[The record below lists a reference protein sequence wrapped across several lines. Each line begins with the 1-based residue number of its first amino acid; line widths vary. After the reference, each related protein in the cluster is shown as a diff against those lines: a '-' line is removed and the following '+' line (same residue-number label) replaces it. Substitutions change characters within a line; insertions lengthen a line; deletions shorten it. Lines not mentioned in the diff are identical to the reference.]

1 MMLIAQSTLAH
12 GHSNVLLSCPSD
24 ESTTCI
30 LTITAHHF
38 TFAHGEITH
47 YGIVFSQ

>member
-12 GHSNVLLSCPSD
+12 GHSDVLRSCPSD
-24 ESTTCI
+24 ENTTCI

-38 TFAHGEITH
+38 YIRAW
-47 YGIVFSQ
+47 